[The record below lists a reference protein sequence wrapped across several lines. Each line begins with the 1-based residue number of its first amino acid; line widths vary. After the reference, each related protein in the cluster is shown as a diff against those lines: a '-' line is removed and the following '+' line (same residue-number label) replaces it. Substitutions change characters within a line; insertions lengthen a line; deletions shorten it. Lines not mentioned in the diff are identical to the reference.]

1 MYVMMV
7 VMGDK
12 TWKAFLYSVISIGIL
27 EEKANLLGES
37 ALMNFMRQ
45 NNLYLKRSQGQ
56 MSQYSLIYIKV

>member
-1 MYVMMV
+1 MV
-7 VMGDK
+7 VGDK
-12 TWKAFLYSVISIGIL
+12 TWKAFLYSIISIGIL
-27 EEKANLLGES
+27 EEKENLLGESAS

>member
-1 MYVMMV
+1 MV
-7 VMGDK
+7 VVGDK
-12 TWKAFLYSVISIGIL
+12 TWNAFLYSVISIGICFL

>member
-1 MYVMMV
+1 M
-7 VMGDK
+7 MGDK

>member
-1 MYVMMV
+1 MV
-7 VMGDK
+7 VGDK
-12 TWKAFLYSVISIGIL
+12 TWKAFLYSIISIGIL

>member
-1 MYVMMV
+1 MV
-7 VMGDK
+7 VGDK
-12 TWKAFLYSVISIGIL
+12 TWKAFLYSIISIGIL

-37 ALMNFMRQ
+37 ASAMMNFMRQ

>member
-1 MYVMMV
+1 MV
-7 VMGDK
+7 GDK
-12 TWKAFLYSVISIGIL
+12 TWKAFLYSIISIGIL

>member
-1 MYVMMV
+1 MMV
-7 VMGDK
+7 VVGDK
-12 TWKAFLYSVISIGIL
+12 TWNAFLYSVISISICFL

>member
-1 MYVMMV
+1 MMV
-7 VMGDK
+7 VVGDK
-12 TWKAFLYSVISIGIL
+12 TWKAVLYSVISIGIL

>member
-1 MYVMMV
+1 
-7 VMGDK
+7 MGDK
-12 TWKAFLYSVISIGIL
+12 TWKAFLYSIISIGIL